1 MSSKLK
7 VIDSMK
13 ENIVSSVE
21 IMTYVHATEDESKV
35 VRALEKLI
43 PSNYR
48 SLIKIEKSCSYGHY
62 GNEIKIIKIKVQNNE
77 LASNVISHVVSMLD
91 NLDKQ
96 IIKASFEIRFEKSKL
111 YLRINKQS
119 LYLSKPHLDEGDDV
133 VKIVIG
139 LNKQKIKNLSSDKLL
154 KELGID

>member
-1 MSSKLK
+1 
-7 VIDSMK
+7 MK
-13 ENIVSSVE
+13 ESIVSSIE
-21 IMTYVHATEDESKV
+21 IMTYIHATEDEDKV
-35 VRALEKLI
+35 MKALEKLV

-48 SLIKIEKSCSYGHY
+48 SLIKIEKSCSYGY
-62 GNEIKIIKIKVQNNE
+62 FGNEIKIVKIKVQNSQ
-77 LASNVISHVVSMLD
+77 LANNIISHVVSMLD

-96 IIKASFEIRFEKSKL
+96 IIKTSFESRFEKSKL

-119 LYLSKPHLDEGDDV
+119 LYLSKPQLDEGDDV

-139 LNKQKIKNLSSDKLL
+139 FNKHKIRNLSSDRLL